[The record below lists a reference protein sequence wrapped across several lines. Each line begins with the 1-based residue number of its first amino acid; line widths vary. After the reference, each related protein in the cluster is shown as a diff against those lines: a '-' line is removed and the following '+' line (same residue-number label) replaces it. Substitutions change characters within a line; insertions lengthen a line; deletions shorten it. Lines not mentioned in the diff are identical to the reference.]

1 MEEILSLTWIE
12 QFFKLLDVFVGDAT
26 DVTEAASDI
35 LSVVTNVTKV
45 DDDQY
50 MQILDVLQL
59 FANGDF
65 EKMLDGMVDMFE
77 TAEFMIGN
85 DPAAENVQYLM
96 KSMQSLE
103 LFEILEMMKFET
115 QLAELFKDWQPV
127 TDFLLALNFTTEDIQ
142 TISQANLKIPQILS
156 SNEINTDFISTLP
169 EVLCDPNQL
178 SRYVNFTEIANVSDT
193 LCQVTKDPLALMD
206 AAVIFFEELD
216 LETFIHLALTLDD
229 IGMES
234 NITRPEAEKTINSII
249 NGKNALETLQ
259 PNLDNLTNITSNWV
273 VNGSLSPNIIPEM
286 GITLCGFNESFNIN
300 LHLDWSNYSTKM
312 VTGDVRNDPCLE
324 LENEM
329 KMTLAGRFIW
339 NMIAPML
346 KGKLL
351 YTPINELT
359 TRIID
364 KANES
369 ADQLIDFL
377 QKAESFM
384 SVGQIGLDITNNEET
399 IGDLQDLLSSPLIR
413 EIIDGSKFDLDF
425 LKDLDLNDL
434 WTDLQDYEPTFEMLK
449 WGSKAFGCYK
459 TDRFFGFESEAEL
472 EKEAKRLNDNQE
484 FFAGLVFL
492 NPNNGSSN
500 HIQYKIR
507 MAKDAVPN
515 SKDLKDRFWVPGP
528 DGDTLEDLKY
538 LRGFQQIQDLIDRSI
553 MRITQESLDSDL
565 DLDQIGVYT
574 QQFPYPCFLRD
585 NFLSSLY
592 TTQILAIAVIF
603 GYALAMGSAIRQQI
617 WEKESENAMV
627 SVDYIIHI
635 KS

>member
-1 MEEILSLTWIE
+1 
-12 QFFKLLDVFVGDAT
+12 
-26 DVTEAASDI
+26 
-35 LSVVTNVTKV
+35 
-45 DDDQY
+45 
-50 MQILDVLQL
+50 
-59 FANGDF
+59 
-65 EKMLDGMVDMFE
+65 
-77 TAEFMIGN
+77 
-85 DPAAENVQYLM
+85 
-96 KSMQSLE
+96 
-103 LFEILEMMKFET
+103 
-115 QLAELFKDWQPV
+115 
-127 TDFLLALNFTTEDIQ
+127 
-142 TISQANLKIPQILS
+142 
-156 SNEINTDFISTLP
+156 
-169 EVLCDPNQL
+169 
-178 SRYVNFTEIANVSDT
+178 
-193 LCQVTKDPLALMD
+193 
-206 AAVIFFEELD
+206 
-216 LETFIHLALTLDD
+216 
-229 IGMES
+229 
-234 NITRPEAEKTINSII
+234 
-249 NGKNALETLQ
+249 
-259 PNLDNLTNITSNWV
+259 
-273 VNGSLSPNIIPEM
+273 
-286 GITLCGFNESFNIN
+286 
-300 LHLDWSNYSTKM
+300 
-312 VTGDVRNDPCLE
+312 
-324 LENEM
+324 
-329 KMTLAGRFIW
+329 
-339 NMIAPML
+339 
-346 KGKLL
+346 
-351 YTPINELT
+351 
-359 TRIID
+359 
-364 KANES
+364 
-369 ADQLIDFL
+369 
-377 QKAESFM
+377 M

-434 WTDLQDYEPTFEMLK
+434 WTDLQDYEATFEMLK

-492 NPNNGSSN
+492 NPTNGSSN

-515 SKDLKDRFWVPGP
+515 SKNLKDRFWVPGP